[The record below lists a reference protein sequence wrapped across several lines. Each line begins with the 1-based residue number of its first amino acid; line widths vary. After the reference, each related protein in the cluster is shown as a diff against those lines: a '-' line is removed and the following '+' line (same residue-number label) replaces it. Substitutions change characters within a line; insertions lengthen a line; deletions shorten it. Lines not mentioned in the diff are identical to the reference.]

1 MKNLV
6 FVHGMFQNPKSWV
19 EWVKYFETKGY
30 KCHTPAY
37 PSHEGEPRELR
48 KNIPPALSSLTLDKV
63 LDSITGEISKLD
75 EKPIVIGHSMGGL
88 VTQVLVNRGLVKA
101 GICIDS
107 APPAG
112 VISFKWSFLK
122 SNLPVVNPLKGNA
135 PCVMSPEHF
144 HYAFCNVMS
153 KADSDKAYDEFVT
166 PESRNIPR
174 SVMKFGKIDFKKAHP
189 PLLMIAGS
197 DDNIIPQS
205 LVETNFAKY
214 SNKNSKAEL
223 KVFPG
228 RSHFICGQKGW
239 EEVADYIAGW
249 VSKLD

>member
-1 MKNLV
+1 MKNIV

-19 EWVKYFETKGY
+19 EWIKYFEAKGY
-30 KCHTPAY
+30 NCIAPAY
-37 PSHEGEPRELR
+37 PSHDGEPRELR
-48 KNIPPALSSLTLDKV
+48 KNIPSALSSLTLDAV
-63 LDSITGEISKLD
+63 VDSITKEISKLD
-75 EKPIVIGHSMGGL
+75 EKPVVIGHSMGGL
-88 VTQVLVNRGLVKA
+88 ITQILTNRGLVKA
-101 GICIDS
+101 GICVDS

-122 SNLPVVNPLKGNA
+122 SNLPVVNPFKGNA
-135 PCVMSPEHF
+135 PCVMSKDHF
-144 HYAFCNVMS
+144 HYAFCNVMT
-153 KADSDKAYDEFVT
+153 KEESDKAYDDFVT

-174 SVMKFGKIDFKKAHP
+174 SVMKDGKIDFKKSHP

-205 LVETNFAKY
+205 LVETNFRKY
-214 SNKNSKAEL
+214 FNKSSKTEL

-239 EEVADYIAGW
+239 EEVAEYIAGW
-249 VSKLD
+249 VSNLN